1 VRGRAARFLLVLSAV
16 LFWASFPLR
25 AEEGSPRVT
34 SVSLDAPAAETAR
47 LARYLEIKVGEP
59 LDPAAVRHVVE
70 LLFATG
76 EFQDVVAETTP
87 GPDGVALVF
96 RPVPAPL
103 LREVRVE
110 GDRVLRAEA
119 ARRITRLRSR
129 EPLWPARLDRA
140 AQELSL
146 ALVDKGYLEG
156 RVTARVEGSGAE
168 ADVVFRLQSGPQVR
182 VRAAT
187 VEGGGAQQ
195 SALQLLARPQPGKPF
210 VRQKAQE
217 AAENMRRHLVKSD
230 RWAAAVTV
238 RESFDPGHAA
248 MTLVFEVTKV
258 EPVRL
263 VFQGAEVP
271 GAQRREVTRLLREGF
286 LSRDALEEA
295 TEHLEAWLRARG
307 HREPDVRYVESSGV
321 PWRVVT
327 FSVNPGSLTLV
338 ASVSV
343 EGDGPAGLAR
353 LVATSPQAPVQDR
366 LLDEDVRTLQR
377 ALEERGYASAKVEAE
392 VPEGG
397 GQVPVVFRV
406 TAGPRTVVSAIEVDS
421 PVALPAD
428 VGGREL
434 RTRDATPYRVR
445 DVARDRDALLT
456 AYRNAGHLQA
466 VVTPD
471 VIFSEDRTNAT
482 VIFRVRPG
490 PVTRIDHVVVA
501 PLPHTREEVIR
512 RELTLKEG
520 EPLSVERLLESQRK
534 LSGLGLFDRVT
545 ITEMD
550 PEQPVRTVVVRAEE
564 APLFSVAYG
573 IGYGKREYL
582 RGSVEVTRRNLFG
595 MDRRLSTFVRASFKG
610 SRFVVTYREPQ
621 FLRPQQELFVSG
633 YREEEDR
640 DAFSYTRQGL
650 SVQAVRPLSPRFN
663 LLVREIYQRTRTY
676 GLTDCVGVDRQFCPS
691 TLSGPAASLVFDTR
705 DDALD
710 PRRGYF
716 GLLDGQLSQRA
727 LGGDNLLKGYV
738 QGATYQPLTAR
749 VLVALSARLGL
760 GRTFGS
766 TDPHLAPP
774 DRFFAGGDY
783 SLRGFGVDKVRPEGG
798 NAMVLGG
805 AELRADMTR
814 AWSLAAFVEAGNVY
828 SLARDLSL
836 SDLRYTA
843 GLGLRYRSAVG
854 PLRVDWGYKLDRR
867 LEPVKEEAY
876 QLHFTIGHAF

>member
-1 VRGRAARFLLVLSAV
+1 VKGSASGGLLAWAAVVSLA
-16 LFWASFPLR
+16 AFP
-25 AEEGSPRVT
+25 AAAQEPAPRVT
-34 SVSLDAPAAETAR
+34 SVSLEAPPADAAR
-47 LARYLEIKVGEP
+47 LARYLEVKVGEP

-76 EFQDVVAETTP
+76 EFQDVVAEATP
-87 GPDGVALVF
+87 GAEGVALVF
-96 RPVPAPL
+96 RPSPAPL
-103 LREVRVE
+103 LRDVLVE
-110 GDRVLRAEA
+110 GDPVLRAPA

-129 EPLWPARLDRA
+129 EALWPSRLDRA
-140 AQELSL
+140 AQDLSL
-146 ALVDKGYLEG
+146 ALVDKGYLEA
-156 RVTARVEGSGAE
+156 RVTARVEGSGAD
-168 ADVVFRLQSGPQVR
+168 ADVVFKIQSGPQVR

-187 VEGGGAQQ
+187 VQGGGLLE
-195 SALQLLARPQPGKPF
+195 STLQPLARPQPGQPF

-217 AAENMRRHLVKSD
+217 AAENMRRRLAKAD

-238 RESFDPGHAA
+238 REAFDPGHAA
-248 MTLVFEVTKV
+248 MSLVFEVTKV

-263 VFQGAEVP
+263 VFQGADVP
-271 GAQRREVTRLLREGF
+271 SAQRREVTRLLREGGV
-286 LSRDALEEA
+286 SRDALEEA
-295 TEHLEAWLRARG
+295 TEHLEAFLRERG
-307 HREPDVRYVESSGV
+307 HREPDVRYEEAAGGT
-321 PWRVVT
+321 WRVVT
-327 FSVNPGSLTLV
+327 FNVIPGHLTLA
-338 ASVSV
+338 ASVTV

-353 LVATSPQAPVQDR
+353 LLATTPQAPVQDR

-377 ALEERGYASAKVEAE
+377 ALEDRGYASAKVEAD

-397 GQVPVVFRV
+397 GQTPVVFRV
-406 TAGPRTVVSAIEVDS
+406 TAGPRTLVSTVGIDS
-421 PVALPAD
+421 PITLPAD
-428 VGGREL
+428 AGGREL
-434 RTRDATPYRVR
+434 RTRDGTPYRVR
-445 DVARDRDALLT
+445 DLARDRDALLT
-456 AYRNAGHLQA
+456 AYRNAGHLQT
-466 VVTPD
+466 VVSPD
-471 VIFSEDRTNAT
+471 VTFSEDRQSAA
-482 VIFRVRPG
+482 VVFRVRPG

-520 EPLSVERLLESQRK
+520 EPLSVERVLESQRK
-534 LSGLGLFDRVT
+534 LSALGLFDRVN

-550 PEQPVRTVVVRAEE
+550 PEQPLRTVVVRAEE
-564 APLFSVAYG
+564 APLISVAYG
-573 IGYGKREYL
+573 IGYAKREYL

-621 FLRPQQELFVSG
+621 FLRRHQELFVSG

-676 GLTDCVGVDRQFCPS
+676 PLTEGCAAVDRQFCPS

-705 DDALD
+705 DDSLD
-710 PRRGYF
+710 PRRGHF
-716 GLLDGQLSQRA
+716 GLVDGQLSQRA

-766 TDPHLAPP
+766 ADPFLPRP
-774 DRFFAGGDY
+774 DRFFVGGDY
-783 SLRGFGVDKVRPEGG
+783 SLRGFGVDQVRPEGG

-805 AELRADMTR
+805 AEIRADMTR
-814 AWSLAAFVEAGNVY
+814 VWSVAAFVEAGNAY
-828 SLARDLSL
+828 ALAKDLSL
-836 SDLRYTA
+836 GDLRYTA
-843 GLGLRYRSAVG
+843 GVGVRYRSAVG
-854 PLRVDWGYKLDRR
+854 PLRVDWGYKLDRKPD
-867 LEPVKEEAY
+867 EDGY

>member
-1 VRGRAARFLLVLSAV
+1 MRWRAAGFLLVVVVSV
-16 LFWASFPLR
+16 CLR
-25 AEEGSPRVT
+25 ASAQDQAQPRVA
-34 SVSLDAPAAETAR
+34 SVSLEASAADAAR
-47 LARYLEIKVGEP
+47 LARYLEIKVGQP
-59 LDPAAVRHVVE
+59 LDPSAVRHVVE

-87 GPDGVALVF
+87 GPEGVALVF

-110 GDRVLRAEA
+110 GAAVLRTEA
-119 ARRITRLRSR
+119 ARRITRLRRR

-140 AQELSL
+140 AQDLSL

-156 RVTARVEGSGAE
+156 RVTARVEGSGAD
-168 ADVVFRLQSGPQVR
+168 ADVIFRFHAGPKVR

-187 VEGGGAQQ
+187 VVGGGALQ
-195 SALQLLARPQPGKPF
+195 SVLQRMTRPQPGEPF
-210 VRQKAQE
+210 VRQKAQA
-217 AAENMRRHLVKSD
+217 AAENMRRQLVKAD
-230 RWAAAVTV
+230 RWAAEVEV
-238 RESFDPGHAA
+238 RESFDPGHAV
-248 MTLVFEVTKV
+248 MSLVFEVTKV

-271 GAQRREVTRLLREGF
+271 GAERREVSRLLKEGGV
-286 LSRDALEEA
+286 SRDALEES
-295 TEHLEAWLRARG
+295 TERLESWLRARG
-307 HREPDVRYVESSGV
+307 HREPAVRYEETARG

-327 FSVNPGSLTLV
+327 FTVTPGFLTLA

-343 EGDGPAGLAR
+343 EGDGPAGLER
-353 LVATSPQAPVQDR
+353 LLATTPQTPVRDR
-366 LLDEDVRTLQR
+366 LLAEDVRTLQR
-377 ALEERGYASAKVEAE
+377 ALEDRGYASAKVEAE
-392 VPEGG
+392 VAEGG
-397 GQVPVVFRV
+397 GQVPVVYRV
-406 TAGPRTVVSAIEVDS
+406 SAGPRTLVSTVEVVS
-421 PVALPAD
+421 PVILPAD

-434 RTRDATPYRVR
+434 RTRDTTPYRER

-471 VIFSEDRTNAT
+471 VTFSEDRTSAA
-482 VIFRVRPG
+482 VVFRVRPG

-512 RELTLKEG
+512 RELTVKEG
-520 EPLSVERLLESQRK
+520 EPLSLERILESQRK
-534 LSGLGLFDRVT
+534 LSALGLFDRVT

-550 PEQPVRTVVVRAEE
+550 PEQPVRTLVVRAEE

-633 YREEEDR
+633 FREEEDR

-650 SVQAVRPLSPRFN
+650 SVQAVRPLSSRFN
-663 LLVREIYQRTRTY
+663 LLVREVYQRTRTY
-676 GLTDCVGVDRQFCPS
+676 RLTEDCLVVDRQFCPS

-716 GLLDGQLSQRA
+716 GLLDGQFSQRA
-727 LGGDNLLKGYV
+727 LGGDNLVKGYV

-766 TDPHLAPP
+766 ADENLPPP

-798 NAMVLGG
+798 NALVLGG

-828 SLARDLSL
+828 PLAKDLSL
-836 SDLRYTA
+836 GDLRYTA
-843 GLGLRYRSAVG
+843 GLGVRYRSAVG

-867 LEPVKEEAY
+867 TDEDAY